1 MAFDHYAPCPCGS
14 GKKIKFCKCI
24 EQPQEYEKIMKLVEG
39 GQHIAVVDR
48 INQLLKKTPN
58 AAWLLALKGE
68 ITLAIQ
74 EYETFKETADRFNEL
89 KPDNPLSLVMKAIA
103 CTLENE
109 PVENTARYILAGMS
123 ECREGLPALTVT
135 AIKLLMQALAA
146 DGKLALVGYW
156 SDIYNT
162 LSGDRPEDDAPGVD
176 PTINLLAKA
185 PTKIIEDS
193 GKVEWKERMAEVV
206 SLSKTFRYSQA
217 EAKLRSILRD
227 FPDQPGPMSYL
238 LRAQCAQLDQS
249 GAYQTAKK
257 LADNLQVSAEDRAYF
272 TAVALEIEPKS
283 RSLQCEMTL
292 RYCEVDSED
301 EIEQAM
307 LSHSNVEAPD
317 SQAMAEV
324 RNYYGMMV
332 GDEVAAKRIFS
343 VFSEPMNGE
352 GEDSGERVIASSVG
366 SVILF
371 GKQTDKPARV
381 LFIANLFA
389 DYQAIVDEVLGLL
402 NLGKDVEGAEVPLEN
417 VYSEFL
423 RRPHVIVGNS
433 KDMLTLEERAE
444 QLRNDFLN
452 MPIAVFDGATPKEA
466 ADDEKLRASLIGLL
480 YHLEGEQSVVTAGDV
495 VGEIYKDLGIER
507 PVVDIEAEAESL
519 RLPTALDMDRVD
531 VAKLNDSQVR
541 GLTVRSMSM
550 GASRVFYRCAQQVRS
565 RESLK
570 DDAQLQVAAISGLL
584 SMLPSIDERL
594 SLCDEMEEIL
604 SKVNAPV
611 GRVVIQK
618 MTMLQAVG
626 REQEAREVLQNGV
639 QKYPQ
644 DPYLMSFLQ
653 YAMQAQGMQ
662 PGGGGGADEGLAM
675 KMMQNAASKQSDGGL
690 VLPGQEPAAP
700 PSASGDGE
708 NKLWLPGS

>member
-24 EQPQEYEKIMKLVEG
+24 EQPQEYEKIMKLIEG
-39 GQHIAVVDR
+39 GQHLAVIDR

-68 ITLAIQ
+68 ITLAMQ

-89 KPDNPLSLVMKAIA
+89 KPDNPLGLVMKAVA
-103 CTLENE
+103 STLENE

-123 ECREGLPALTVT
+123 ECREGLPALTLT

-146 DGKLALVGYW
+146 EGKLSLVGYW
-156 SDIYNT
+156 SDVYGSLN
-162 LSGDRPEDDAPGVD
+162 GDRPDDDAPGVD

-185 PTKIIEDS
+185 PTKLIEDS

-227 FPDQPGPMSYL
+227 FPDQPGPLSYL

-257 LADNLQVSAEDRAYF
+257 LAESLQVSPEDRAYF
-272 TAVALEIEPKS
+272 AAVALEIEPKS

-324 RNYYGMMV
+324 RSYYGTMV
-332 GDEVAAKRIFS
+332 GDEVPAKRIFS
-343 VFSEPMNGE
+343 IFSEPMNGGGDE
-352 GEDSGERVIASSVG
+352 SGQRVVASSVG
-366 SVILF
+366 SVILY

-389 DYQAIVDEVLGLL
+389 DYQTIVDEILGLL
-402 NLGKDVEGAEVPLEN
+402 KLGKDVEGADVPLEN
-417 VYSEFL
+417 VYPEFL
-423 RRPHVIVGNS
+423 RRPHVIVGNNRE
-433 KDMLTLEERAE
+433 MLTLEERAA
-444 QLRNDFLN
+444 QLKNDFLN
-452 MPIAVFDGATPKEA
+452 MPMALFDGKTPKEA
-466 ADDEKLRASLIGLL
+466 AEEEKSRASLIGLL
-480 YHLEGEQSVVTAGDV
+480 YHLEGEQSIVTAGDV
-495 VGEIYKDLGIER
+495 VGEIYKELGIER
-507 PVVDIEAEAESL
+507 PVVEIEADAEAL

-531 VAKLNDSQVR
+531 VTQLNDSQVR
-541 GLTVRSMSM
+541 GLTVRAMSM

-604 SKVNAPV
+604 VKANAPV

-626 REQEAREVLQNGV
+626 REQEARETLQNGV

-662 PGGGGGADEGLAM
+662 PGGGGADEGLAAR
-675 KMMQNAASKQSDGGL
+675 MMQNAAAKQSDAGI
-690 VLPGQEPAAP
+690 VLPGQDSAAP
-700 PSASGDGE
+700 PSAAGDGE
-708 NKLWLPGS
+708 SKLWLPGS